1 MKRAVIVLIIAAV
14 ILVITGI
21 WFATVTKRPTI
32 LSFAEI
38 GVIVLVIGFALLF
51 GYKKLSSAIKGEPAE
66 DELSRKVVQKTAAL
80 SYYISLYLWLAV
92 MFFSDKAKIESH
104 TLIGTGIMG
113 MAVVFAACWL
123 VIRFRGIG
131 NE

>member
-1 MKRAVIVLIIAAV
+1 MKRAVIVLIIAAL

-21 WFATVTKRPTI
+21 WFATATKNLNI
-32 LSFAEI
+32 FDFAEI
-38 GVIVLVIGFALLF
+38 GVIILVIGFAFLF
-51 GYKKLSSAIKGEPAE
+51 GYKKLSSALKGEPAE
-66 DELSRKVVQKTAAL
+66 DELSRKVIQKTAAL

-104 TLIGTGIMG
+104 TLIGTGILG
-113 MAVVFAACWL
+113 MAVIFAVCWTI
-123 VIRFRGIG
+123 IRFRGIR